1 MLRIRSVLKV
11 LVLYLFSSSRVWF
24 LIRLLMMS

>member
-11 LVLYLFSSSRVWF
+11 LVLYLVSSSKVWF